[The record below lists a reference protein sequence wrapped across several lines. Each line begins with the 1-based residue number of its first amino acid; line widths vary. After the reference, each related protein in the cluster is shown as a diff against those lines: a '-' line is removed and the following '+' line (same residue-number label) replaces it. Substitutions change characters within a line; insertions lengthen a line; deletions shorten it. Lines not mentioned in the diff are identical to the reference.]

1 MYVMC
6 MHYMHYNVGSVK
18 DVLIYILY
26 VAMVVN
32 FLRIKKNIF
41 DISHVVN
48 LLFEVNCASMS
59 STNDGTETCRNIHLF
74 QAFELHLLT
83 ECGAKGRDDIATS
96 HDPGPLKG
104 SWGSGKSLDFRE
116 I

>member
-1 MYVMC
+1 MLVTSKMFSYLNIVC
-6 MHYMHYNVGSVK
+6 HSA
-18 DVLIYILY
+18 I
-26 VAMVVN
+26 AVN
-32 FLRIKKNIF
+32 FLLIKKNIF
-41 DISHVVN
+41 DVSHAVN

-59 STNDGTETCRNIHLF
+59 SPNDGTETCRNIHLF

-104 SWGSGKSLDFRE
+104 S
-116 I
+116 